1 MSVSC
6 LNIAVI
12 GLGWVATA
20 RHLPVLLRHPVCKI
34 VGVVDRD
41 AAKAAAVA
49 RRFGIQHHCGAADVA
64 AVPWLDEVDAITIGA
79 PPMSHHDLA
88 CAALQRGKHVLTEKP
103 FAMTVAEGQSMLL
116 AATNARRTLA
126 VVHNFQFARAMV
138 RLQSDYAAGR
148 LGTIKWI
155 AAKQLGNPRR
165 RLPSWYKT
173 LPLGL
178 FYDESPHFYYL
189 LRQLAGDLKL
199 DDAVARGRA
208 AGDKTPQEI
217 RLLYRGNNDLPV
229 SIDCNF
235 NSPLSEWVI
244 MVGGSEALGVVDIFR
259 DFYLRLPQDGA
270 HGLPQILR
278 TSAWATWQ
286 HWGQYIP
293 NGIDFLRG
301 RLDYGNDV
309 VMQRFIASVQNGS
322 ALQSISA
329 PQNISAPDA
338 QAVLSLQHEAITQ
351 IRWL

>member
-1 MSVSC
+1 MSDSC
-6 LNIAVI
+6 LNIAVV

-20 RHLPVLLRHPVCKI
+20 RHLPALLRHPACKI

-49 RRFGIQHHCGAADVA
+49 SRFGIPHHCGAVDVA
-64 AVPWLDEVDAITIGA
+64 TVPWLDEVEAITIGA
-79 PPMSHHDLA
+79 PPMSHHDLV
-88 CAALQRGKHVLTEKP
+88 CTALQQGKHVLTEKP
-103 FAMTVAEGQSMLL
+103 FAMTVAEGQSMLSM
-116 AATNARRTLA
+116 AADAQRTLA
-126 VVHNFQFARAMV
+126 VVHNFQFARAMTKL
-138 RLQSDYAAGR
+138 RRDCAAGK
-148 LGTIKWI
+148 LGSIKWI
-155 AAKQLGNPRR
+155 AARQLGNPRR

-189 LRQLAGDLKL
+189 LRRTIGDH
-199 DDAVARGRA
+199 
-208 AGDKTPQEI
+208 TPQEI
-217 RLLYRGNNDLPV
+217 RLLYRGDNDLPV

-270 HGLPQILR
+270 HSLPQILR
-278 TSAWATWQ
+278 TSAWATMQ

-293 NGIDFLRG
+293 NGVDFLRG

-309 VMQRFIASVQNGS
+309 VMQRFIASAQNGTV
-322 ALQSISA
+322 
-329 PQNISAPDA
+329 PQNISAQDA
-338 QAVLSLQHEAITQ
+338 QAVLSLQHEAIAQ